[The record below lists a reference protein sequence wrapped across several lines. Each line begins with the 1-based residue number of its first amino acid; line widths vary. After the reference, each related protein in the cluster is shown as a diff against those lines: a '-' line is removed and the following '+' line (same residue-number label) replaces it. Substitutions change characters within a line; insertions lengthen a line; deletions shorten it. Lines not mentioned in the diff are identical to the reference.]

1 MMMALSSMPGLVD
14 ACGDLADRDRKTARR
29 CRQVNGLK
37 GGSMSLVV
45 IYGGFVSFSS
55 STALAVALKG
65 TLDEASGDGET
76 EIITILF

>member
-1 MMMALSSMPGLVD
+1 
-14 ACGDLADRDRKTARR
+14 
-29 CRQVNGLK
+29 
-37 GGSMSLVV
+37 MSLVV